1 MRRNKNFKP
10 FKFTTPNYR
19 ETPAVPS
26 EVIRTQPSFEKI
38 EYEGE
43 MLERERA
50 AQEEIERKKTRV
62 AILCPKSTYQY
73 ITDEALLRDI
83 GKKTSQLSD

>member
-1 MRRNKNFKP
+1 MRKVKSTRQ
-10 FKFTTPNYR
+10 FKFNTPNYR
-19 ETPAVPS
+19 ETPVIPS
-26 EVIRTQPSFEKI
+26 ATFKPAPPEQKVQ
-38 EYEGE
+38 YEGE
-43 MLERERA
+43 MLERELA
-50 AQEEIERKKTRV
+50 ALEEIERKKKRV